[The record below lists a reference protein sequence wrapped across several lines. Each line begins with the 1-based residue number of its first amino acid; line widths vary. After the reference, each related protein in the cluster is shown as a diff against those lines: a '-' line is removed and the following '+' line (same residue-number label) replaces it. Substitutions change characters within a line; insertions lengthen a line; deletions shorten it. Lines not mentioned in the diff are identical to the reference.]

1 MVLSPIQGAYIP
13 PKRWFYPPKRVV
25 LTPIKVGIKPPGV
38 VLKVVLFGGG
48 FIGTSR
54 SRRKVGEEVA
64 EKRAK
69 GVKSVCRVPQKEGG
83 VLLCRGDAGEVRE
96 EKVDEKKYR
105 EVRGKVFGVGM
116 QSVYGEDLRGGG
128 NGTGGVDRQKGG
140 RGRDVAHGGG
150 AGTARHVSTRAE
162 GGMLASGVAAGQSA
176 IMQADPAHEARQAST
191 APRQR
196 VAILASGRDRK
207 DVLEKWGN
215 QLHSKPNKAGV
226 VMIQDGQVERKL
238 LVCRRK

>member
-1 MVLSPIQGAYIP
+1 M
-13 PKRWFYPPKRVV
+13 
-25 LTPIKVGIKPPGV
+25 
-38 VLKVVLFGGG
+38 
-48 FIGTSR
+48 
-54 SRRKVGEEVA
+54 A

-69 GVKSVCRVPQKEGG
+69 GVERVCRVPQKEGG
-83 VLLCRGDAGEVRE
+83 VLLCRGDTGEVRE
-96 EKVDEKKYR
+96 EKVDKKKYR
-105 EVRGKVFGVGM
+105 EVRGKVFGVGT

-128 NGTGGVDRQKGG
+128 NGSGGVDRQKGG

-176 IMQADPAHEARQAST
+176 IVQAHPAHEARQART

-196 VAILASGRDRK
+196 VAKLASGRDRK

-226 VMIQDGQVERKL
+226 TMIRDRQVERKIL
-238 LVCRRK
+238 ACRRK